1 MLSAGWRSPAAT
13 DCRLHRHD
21 VLRSAAWKS
30 FRLGEL
36 LDLEFAVDEPIY
48 RRLLCFLIA
57 TVDKFASLPWTGQVG
72 AFFGRV
78 DRGDKNGFYGPCDPT
93 TGIKL
98 PVSR

>member
-36 LDLEFAVDEPIY
+36 LDLEFVLLDLDRHLRDLFKHWTERLAE
-48 RRLLCFLIA
+48 RRRQ
-57 TVDKFASLPWTGQVG
+57 G
-72 AFFGRV
+72 
-78 DRGDKNGFYGPCDPT
+78 
-93 TGIKL
+93 
-98 PVSR
+98 